1 MIKSDAFAI
10 LNTGFRKLCETNCNG
25 STAQTVDAKEA
36 CVIWKDGHD
45 IQEYEGKIILKI
57 ERSSFWAIS
66 ISASLPW
73 N

>member
-45 IQEYEGKIILKI
+45 IQEYQVKRIKKI
-57 ERSSFWAIS
+57 EAVVFE
-66 ISASLPW
+66 
-73 N
+73 